1 MKISFTP
8 HFFSLFS
15 AMFFRLFFLAILAVL
30 PLQSQSLAMGEV
42 TVRSALGQLLDAD
55 IDVTILSAQETESL
69 SARLASPEMFAEA
82 GLEYS
87 VLTRS
92 LRLSIEKKGDRPVIH
107 LSSEKAIT
115 EPYLMVMVEVSA
127 GGNRSVRQY
136 ALLLDPAPVQNEPPA
151 STVDTV
157 LPKISPVPAPTIMA
171 PPKTT
176 VTSKRERKAND
187 SVNIA
192 ASPEP
197 TSATHYVKSGETL
210 HQIATTLQP
219 KGTTLA
225 QVMIAITQE
234 NPEAFDEDNVH
245 RMKAGVILKLPEAER
260 IRNIDPQLARQK
272 LISQTKEFKKVSA
285 PEKNT
290 ALPSNQKVATA
301 DSKPAIRSHS
311 GLIRKQTIEQS
322 LPELPKDQLKL
333 SSPNPSDK
341 QNKSSEI
348 SALDTLANEKSLADS
363 TQRIAELEKNIRE
376 LQDQLALRNPPSTAP
391 QQQEP
396 AEQSAQQ
403 PDAKSTVASP
413 SGSLNAQTT
422 MTSNRPTIVPP
433 VKNEYVYEIEKLIG
447 VEDFFNEWDSETLAL
462 IGTAGAASLAGLL
475 LFMRIRR
482 RKRLISVP
490 SVRREPA
497 ADEASVFGQA
507 GGRHVDTNHSVF
519 HSNFVPSVS
528 QLDTKEV
535 DPIAEADV
543 YIAYGRDEQAEEILL
558 DALKANPQ
566 RYGVHVKLL
575 EIYAARK
582 DQKKFAHLAAELR
595 LLTQGLGPEWRQAAQ
610 LGQKLEAGNPLYASS
625 ASAQTVN
632 DSSTVTTAQSFNQ
645 SVQFTPSIV
654 KQVPTELTDFSLRLD
669 GMLQQGRAA
678 SGSVQF
684 SGSDSHAEVI
694 DFTQTGVT
702 SRLAATP
709 AETVALKTKIDLAM
723 ACNDIGD
730 SAGARDLLS
739 EVASSHHPELAAR
752 AKSLLQQL
760 A

>member
-1 MKISFTP
+1 
-8 HFFSLFS
+8 
-15 AMFFRLFFLAILAVL
+15 MFFRLLFFAILAVL
-30 PLQSQSLAMGEV
+30 PLQSQSLGMGEV

-69 SARLASPEMFAEA
+69 SARIASPEMFAEA

-92 LRLSIEKKGDRPVIH
+92 LRLTIEKKADQPVIH
-107 LSSEKAIT
+107 LSSDKAIT

-136 ALLLDPAPVQNEPPA
+136 ALLLDPAPVQNELPA

-157 LPKISPVPAPTIMA
+157 LSKISPVTAPITEA
-171 PPKTT
+171 PPQTT
-176 VTSKRERKAND
+176 VTSKRQRKTTD
-187 SVNIA
+187 SENLP
-192 ASPEP
+192 ASPER
-197 TSATHYVKSGETL
+197 TNATHYVTSGETL
-210 HQIATTLQP
+210 HQIATTLRP

-225 QVMIAITQE
+225 QVMIAIEQE
-234 NPEAFDEDNVH
+234 NPEAFNENNIH
-245 RMKAGVILKLPEAER
+245 KMKAGSILKIPEAER
-260 IRNIDPQLARQK
+260 IKAIDPQLARQK
-272 LISQTKEFKKVSA
+272 LISQTKEFKKGSA

-290 ALPSNQKVATA
+290 ALASNKKIDAA

-311 GLIRKQTIEQS
+311 GHIREQTIEKL
-322 LPELPKDQLKL
+322 LPEPPKDQLKL
-333 SSPNPSDK
+333 SPPNSSDT
-341 QNKSSEI
+341 QNKSLGI

-376 LQDQLALRNPPSTAP
+376 LQDQLALRNPPSSVP
-391 QQQEP
+391 QQQDP

-403 PDAKSTVASP
+403 PDAKSTQVSP
-413 SGSLNAQTT
+413 TGSPTAQTK
-422 MTSNRPTIVPP
+422 MAFNRPTTVTP

-447 VEDFFNEWDSETLAL
+447 VDDFFNQWDSEILTV
-462 IGTAGAASLAGLL
+462 IGIAGAASLAGLL
-475 LFMRIRR
+475 LFIRIRR
-482 RKRLISVP
+482 RKRLRSAP

-507 GGRHVDTNHSVF
+507 GGRHVDTNHSAF

-528 QLDTKEV
+528 QLDTKEI

-610 LGQKLEAGNPLYASS
+610 LGQKLDSGNPLYSSS

-632 DSSTVTTAQSFNQ
+632 DSSSATVTTPQSYNQ
-645 SVQFTPSIV
+645 SVKFTPSIV
-654 KQVPTELTDFSLRLD
+654 RQGPTEHTDFDFSLRLD
-669 GMLQQGRAA
+669 GKVQQGQP
-678 SGSVQF
+678 SLGSVHF

-702 SRLAATP
+702 SSVAATP
-709 AETVALKTKIDLAM
+709 AETVALKTKIDLAL
-723 ACNDIGD
+723 ACNEIGD
-730 SAGARDLLS
+730 STGARDLLS